1 MDHGHPVAWNTGPP
15 FGIVMQCSESDFL
28 SLCLS
33 FINNAI
39 IMDEDLQVNRIISKC
54 YFYDQRHMH
63 GGEQVYPSIL
73 KLLFQCFNKKKNEP
87 NIKAE

>member
-1 MDHGHPVAWNTGPP
+1 MAWNTGPP

-33 FINNAI
+33 FINNAV
-39 IMDEDLQVNRIISKC
+39 IMDEDLQVNRIISKS

-63 GGEQVYPSIL
+63 GGEQVHQSIL
-73 KLLFQCFNKKKNEP
+73 KLLFQHFNKFENEL
-87 NIKAE
+87 NIKVD